1 MQNQTTKSNFK
12 QRVGL
17 NLNDFKSQSNLNPAK
32 L

>member
-17 NLNDFKSQSNLNPAK
+17 NLYDFKSQSNLKLAK

>member
-17 NLNDFKSQSNLNPAK
+17 NLNDFKIQSNLKLAK